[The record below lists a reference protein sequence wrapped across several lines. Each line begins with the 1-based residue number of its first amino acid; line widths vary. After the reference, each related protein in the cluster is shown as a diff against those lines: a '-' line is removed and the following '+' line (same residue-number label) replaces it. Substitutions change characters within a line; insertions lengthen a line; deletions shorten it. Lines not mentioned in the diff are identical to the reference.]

1 MILLIKIGDILN
13 AMGDELTTNFK
24 NGQFSANNF
33 HVMTT
38 LDFLGQ
44 FLTVETHRI
53 NRQKRNQI
61 PVSI

>member
-1 MILLIKIGDILN
+1 
-13 AMGDELTTNFK
+13 MGDELTTNFK